1 MKRLGIIVV
10 LLLAVACGSSSAPV
24 MTQPTANIAGTYPT
38 SVVTNAG
45 IATFTNCT
53 GDIVIAEGLAIVVDA
68 SCVTQDPLIVTQNG
82 NSWQAG
88 NQFVICFDYTYVVTA
103 SGTINVDRIDG
114 IITVDYNFGVT
125 ETQTI
130 TNGVVGTGG
139 TIVLRIPRLTVSG
152 GLSGSCSI
160 VPPLEVVHSQNRS
173 SKSDGVGILGNLK

>member
-1 MKRLGIIVV
+1 
-10 LLLAVACGSSSAPV
+10 

-38 SVVTNAG
+38 TVVTNAG
-45 IATFTNCT
+45 IATLTNCT
-53 GDIVIAEGLAIVVDA
+53 GSFEFVEGLPFTLDG

-88 NQFVICFDYTYVVTA
+88 NQFVLCADYTYVVTA

-114 IITVDYNFGVT
+114 IITIDYSFGVT

-139 TIVLRIPRLTVSG
+139 TIVLRIPRLSVSG
-152 GLSGSCSI
+152 GLSGSCSL

-173 SKSDGVGILGNLK
+173 SKSDGVGIFGNWK